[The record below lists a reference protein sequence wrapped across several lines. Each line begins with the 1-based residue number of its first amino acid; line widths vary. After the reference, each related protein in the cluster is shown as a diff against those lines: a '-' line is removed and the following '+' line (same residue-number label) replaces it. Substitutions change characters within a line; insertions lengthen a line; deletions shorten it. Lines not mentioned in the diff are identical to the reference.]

1 MTKIRTVFG
10 TEKDNDESFDSFF
23 DDFEKREIPAYKN
36 AAKDEKCES
45 EISGIPKEDI
55 KEIDLQP
62 KISEKKEENPYGLD
76 EYEFLFLYS
85 LLYEVSFGDKLLKA
99 GKMVSVVAES
109 VNEKLFDFFSDTV
122 IDFDGEKPYIIED
135 YIDELKGN
143 IEK

>member
-1 MTKIRTVFG
+1 M
-10 TEKDNDESFDSFF
+10 
-23 DDFEKREIPAYKN
+23 
-36 AAKDEKCES
+36 
-45 EISGIPKEDI
+45 
-55 KEIDLQP
+55 
-62 KISEKKEENPYGLD
+62 
-76 EYEFLFLYS
+76 FLYS
-85 LLYEVSFGDKLLKA
+85 LLYGVSFGDKLLKA